1 LKKLKKL
8 KKNKKIK
15 KLNLIN
21 QSNNKMV
28 VCIIGLGIMGLA
40 IAENLIKD
48 GYIVYGFDPLA
59 LQRNKLKKLGGNP
72 SSSISSLPLDIEVIL
87 TSLPSSKALHDVS
100 TDLSVQERKGVVLV
114 ETSTLTLDDKKQAA
128 KILKLAGIKT
138 LDCPLSGTGSQA
150 KVKDLV
156 VYSSGSLPVFNRAKP
171 VLQDFSRSVVYLG
184 KFGNG
189 IKMKF
194 VTNLLVAIHNVAT
207 AEALNVA
214 KMAGLNLDQVLDVV
228 SDSAGQSKMWQVRGP
243 RMVKEDYSPMMT
255 MNLWQKDMKIIKAF
269 VGQVSAKT
277 FLFDAA
283 CMLYSQT
290 IESGHM
296 QHDCSAVFETIQK
309 LK

>member
-1 LKKLKKL
+1 MNQTRNHNLT
-8 KKNKKIK
+8 NKK
-15 KLNLIN
+15 
-21 QSNNKMV
+21 V
-28 VCIIGLGIMGLA
+28 VGIIGLGIMGLA

-48 GYIVYGFDPLA
+48 GYIVHGFDTLSR
-59 LQRNKLKKLGGNP
+59 QRQKLKKLGGFP
-72 SSSISSLPLDIEVIL
+72 SSSITSLPLEIEVIL
-87 TSLPSSKALHDVS
+87 TSLPSGQALAEVS
-100 TDLSVQERKGVVLV
+100 TALSIQTRKGVVLV
-114 ETSTLTLDDKKQAA
+114 ETSTLTLEDKKHAA
-128 KILKLAGIKT
+128 KLLKLAGIQS

-156 VYSSGSLPVFNRAKP
+156 VYASGSKQAFNHVKSF
-171 VLQDFSRSVVYLG
+171 LLDFSRHAVYLG

-214 KMAGLNLDQVLDVV
+214 KTAGLNLEQVLEVV
-228 SDSAGQSKMWQVRGP
+228 SDSAGQSKMWQIRGP

-269 VGQVSAKT
+269 VDQVSAKT
-277 FLFDAA
+277 LLFDAA
-283 CMLYSQT
+283 CLLYSQT
-290 IESGHM
+290 IESGHS

-309 LK
+309 IK

>member
-1 LKKLKKL
+1 MNQTRNHNLT
-8 KKNKKIK
+8 NKK
-15 KLNLIN
+15 
-21 QSNNKMV
+21 V
-28 VCIIGLGIMGLA
+28 VGIIGLGIMGLA

-48 GYIVYGFDPLA
+48 GYIVYGFDTLSR
-59 LQRNKLKKLGGNP
+59 QRQKLKKLGGFP
-72 SSSISSLPLDIEVIL
+72 SSSITSLPLEIEVIL
-87 TSLPSSKALHDVS
+87 TSLPSGQALAEVS
-100 TDLSVQERKGVVLV
+100 TALSIQARKGVVLV
-114 ETSTLTLDDKKQAA
+114 ETSTLTLEDKKHAA
-128 KILKLAGIKT
+128 KLLKLAGIQS

-156 VYSSGSLPVFNRAKP
+156 VYASGSKQAFNHVKSF
-171 VLQDFSRSVVYLG
+171 LLDFSRHAVYLG

-214 KMAGLNLDQVLDVV
+214 KTAGLNLEQVLEVV
-228 SDSAGQSKMWQVRGP
+228 SDSAGQSKMWQIRGP

-269 VGQVSAKT
+269 VDQVSAKT
-277 FLFDAA
+277 LLFDAA
-283 CMLYSQT
+283 CLLYSQT
-290 IESGHM
+290 IESGHS

-309 LK
+309 IK

>member
-1 LKKLKKL
+1 M
-8 KKNKKIK
+8 
-15 KLNLIN
+15 N
-21 QSNNKMV
+21 QIRNNNVSNKMV
-28 VCIIGLGIMGLA
+28 VGIIGLGIMGLA

-48 GYIVYGFDPLA
+48 GYIVHGFDTLSR
-59 LQRNKLKKLGGNP
+59 QRQKLKKLGGYP
-72 SSSISSLPLDIEVIL
+72 SSSTNALPLEIEVIL
-87 TSLPSSKALHDVS
+87 TSLPSGQALHEVS
-100 TDLSVQERKGVVLV
+100 TALSIQARSGVILV
-114 ETSTLTLDDKKQAA
+114 ETSTLTLKDKKHAA
-128 KILKLAGIKT
+128 KLLKLAGIQS

-156 VYSSGSLPVFNRAKP
+156 VYASGSKPAFNRVKSF
-171 VLQDFSRSVVYLG
+171 LLDFSRQAVYLG

-214 KMAGLNLDQVLDVV
+214 KAAGLNLEQVLDVV
-228 SDSAGQSKMWQVRGP
+228 SDSAGQSKMWQIRGP

-269 VGQVSAKT
+269 VDQLSAKT

-283 CMLYSQT
+283 CLLYSQT
-290 IESGHM
+290 IESGHS

-309 LK
+309 IK

>member
-1 LKKLKKL
+1 MNQTRNRHVA
-8 KKNKKIK
+8 NKR
-15 KLNLIN
+15 
-21 QSNNKMV
+21 V
-28 VCIIGLGIMGLA
+28 VGIIGLGIMGLA
-40 IAENLIKD
+40 IAENLIRD
-48 GYIVYGFDPLA
+48 GYIVHGFDTLSR
-59 LQRNKLKKLGGNP
+59 QRQKLKKLGGYP
-72 SSSISSLPLDIEVIL
+72 SSSITGLPLEIEVIL
-87 TSLPSSKALHDVS
+87 TSLPSGQALAEVS
-100 TDLSVQERKGVVLV
+100 TALSLQARTGVVLV
-114 ETSTLTLDDKKQAA
+114 ETSTLTLEDKKHAA
-128 KILKLAGIKT
+128 KLLKLAGIQS

-156 VYSSGSLPVFNRAKP
+156 VYASGSKQAFNHVKSF
-171 VLQDFSRSVVYLG
+171 LLDFSRHAVYLG

-214 KMAGLNLDQVLDVV
+214 KTAGLNLEQVLEVV
-228 SDSAGQSKMWQVRGP
+228 SDSAGQSKMWQIRGP

-269 VGQVSAKT
+269 VDQVSAKT
-277 FLFDAA
+277 LLFDAA
-283 CMLYSQT
+283 CLLYSQT
-290 IESGHM
+290 IESGHS